1 MATRARPDVRP
12 VLEVQVEAPD
22 DVAAVDRDYAR
33 DKVAALG
40 QRIGRPVL
48 YARVRL
54 TVSHDRAVLRPH
66 GARAQLDV
74 DGRPLRAHA
83 SAQSVREAVDALDAR
98 LRDRLERLLPDW
110 ESLRGG
116 VPRTL
121 PKQWRPGEWRHG
133 AQPTERADW
142 FPRPPEER
150 RLLKHKSFALPV
162 ETPDEAAFSMEMLDD
177 DFHLFTDLESGQDAL
192 LSRADPPAYRLALL
206 DPPSAPAPTRPCA
219 VALLREEQP
228 APALDLERATEHLE
242 LAGQPFVFF
251 RWSTGGGSAPR
262 GAVLYHRYDG
272 HYGLVVPA
280 DQPGR

>member
-1 MATRARPDVRP
+1 MSARARPPVEP
-12 VLEVQVEAPD
+12 VLTVQVEAPD
-22 DVAAVDRDYAR
+22 DVSDVDRDYAR
-33 DKVAALG
+33 ATVAALG
-40 QRIGRPVL
+40 RRIGRPVL

-54 TVSHDRAVLRPH
+54 TVAHDRAVPRPY

-83 SAQSVREAVDALDAR
+83 SAESAREAVDALDAR

-116 VPRTL
+116 L
-121 PKQWRPGEWRHG
+121 PSKVPGEWRHG
-133 AQPTERADW
+133 SEPAERADW
-142 FPRPPEER
+142 FPRPAEER
-150 RLLKHKSFALPV
+150 RLIKRKSFALPA

-177 DFHLFTDLESGQDAL
+177 DFHLFTDVEFGSGFEQDAL

-206 DPPSAPAPTRPCA
+206 DPPSAPAPTQPCA
-219 VALLREEQP
+219 VPLLREEQP
-228 APALDLERATEHLE
+228 APTLTLAQAIEHLE
-242 LAGQPFVFF
+242 LAGEPFVFY
-251 RWSTGGGSAPR
+251 RSTASDRSAAR

-280 DQPGR
+280 Q